1 MTNISIYSKATDTKS
16 KKTIPLDLFFEGIK
30 DGKWQDIVLP
40 IRTISD
46 KEQRTEAKKKAPA
59 VTIAGQF
66 SERSDTHLEKHSG
79 FLAIDIDEVEDL
91 NHLKSLVCADKY
103 VYAAFVSISGRGLC
117 VVLKIN
123 PAKHREA
130 FQGASE
136 YFYNEYKLILDPTS
150 INVSRLRFVS
160 YDPDIYMA
168 KTCEKFALYPK
179 NKPPK
184 KVDKTVFA
192 KDDFTSILD
201 QIVQRRLN
209 MCENY
214 HEWLRIAF
222 AFCHHFSESGR
233 EYFHIVSQYSSK
245 YDSVLADKQYSA
257 CLKQKGSNTS
267 TIATFYYYCKLAG
280 VSVYSE
286 RTRKIAYT
294 ASYAKKSGLSPE
306 QVVQNLEKFA
316 DISGPDVPDLV
327 AQVINND
334 IQIKGEDSFIEQ
346 FEIWMRQNYD
356 LKRNEVSMY
365 IEDGG
370 NQIKQKDLNT
380 IFLTAKKFF
389 DNMNYEL
396 TDRLINSNFI
406 EGYNPFH
413 KFFTDHADLSSVGN
427 IDRLF
432 GSLETKEPDFTLHFG
447 RKWLVGIISAIHGE
461 HSPLMFILTGSQ
473 STGKTEFFRRLLP
486 SEWHDKKR
494 SYPDYYAESKLD
506 AGKDDE
512 ILMTQKLL
520 IMDDEMG
527 GKSKKE
533 SKRLKELT
541 SKQTFS
547 LREPYG
553 RNNVDLNR
561 LAVLCGTTNDNEIL
575 NDPTGNRRIIPV
587 HIEGIDYKAYNAVDK
602 TELFMEAY
610 RLFKSGFDWELNK
623 HDIAYLNKDS
633 DNFEVVS
640 IEKELVL
647 QYFEPC
653 KKDDPYAEFK
663 TTTQIKVFL
672 EMKSN
677 QKLIVQKIGQEMK
690 RLGFFFYGKRLSSQ
704 VLWGY
709 DVKPVTFQS
718 EDGSGFKP
726 KIEEPGLPF

>member
-46 KEQRTEAKKKAPA
+46 KDARTEAKKKAPA

-79 FLAIDIDEVEDL
+79 FLAIDIDDVEDL

-160 YDPDIYMA
+160 YDPDMYMA
-168 KTCEKFALYPK
+168 DACEKFALYPK

-245 YDSVLADKQYSA
+245 YDSALADKQYSA

-280 VSVYSE
+280 ISVYSE

-294 ASYAKKSGLSPE
+294 ASYAKRSGLSPE
-306 QVVQNLEKFA
+306 QVVENLEKFA

-334 IQIKGEDSFIEQ
+334 IQIKGEDSLHDQ

-356 LKRNEVSMY
+356 LRKNSVTLH
-365 IEDGG
+365 IENHGEQVD
-370 NQIKQKDLNT
+370 QTFLNG
-380 IFLTAKKFF
+380 IFWQAKKIL
-389 DNMNYEL
+389 DKSNYEMVDKFVHGPL
-396 TDRLINSNFI
+396 VDKYDPFKEFI
-406 EGYNPFH
+406 EKNKDRSAVGVIEQLF
-413 KFFTDHADLSSVGN
+413 SSVK
-427 IDRLF
+427 
-432 GSLETKEPDFTLHFG
+432 TKDDPFFLHFG
-447 RKWLVGIISAIHGE
+447 RKWFVGIISAIHGK
-461 HSPLMFILTGSQ
+461 HSPLMLVLTGGQ

-486 SEWHDKKR
+486 AELHDESR
-494 SYPDYYAESKLD
+494 TYPDYYAESKLD
-506 AGKDDE
+506 LGKDDE
-512 ILMTQKLL
+512 IMMTQKLI

-553 RNNVDLNR
+553 RHNVDLRR

-575 NDPTGNRRIIPV
+575 NDPTGNRRIIPIHV
-587 HIEGIDYKAYNAVDK
+587 ESIDYASYNKVDK
-602 TELFMEAY
+602 VALFMEAY
-610 RLFKSGFDWELNK
+610 RLWADGFPWQLDR
-623 HDIAYLNKDS
+623 HDIAYLNKDA
-633 DNFEVVS
+633 NEFEAS
-640 IEKELVL
+640 SMEKDLIIK
-647 QYFEPC
+647 YFEPC
-653 KKDDPYAEFK
+653 KREDPYGEFK
-663 TTTQIKVFL
+663 TGTDIKVFL
-672 EMKSN
+672 DMKSG
-677 QKLIVQKIGQEMK
+677 QKLYHVKIGQELKAMGFIRMK
-690 RLGFFFYGKRLSSQ
+690 DKKDRFGF
-704 VLWGY
+704 W
-709 DVKPVTFQS
+709 VKPVTFQ
-718 EDGSGFKP
+718 EPVDKNGF
-726 KIEEPGLPF
+726 IAINGPGMPF